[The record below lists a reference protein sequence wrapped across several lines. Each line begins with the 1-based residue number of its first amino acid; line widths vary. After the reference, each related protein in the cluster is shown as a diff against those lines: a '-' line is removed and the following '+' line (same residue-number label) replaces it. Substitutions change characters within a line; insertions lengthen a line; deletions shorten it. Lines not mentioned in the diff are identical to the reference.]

1 MEQANQLDK
10 GLKQYMNV
18 EHIVDE
24 FYEIIIRWLTRIF
37 LK

>member
-10 GLKQYMNV
+10 ELIQYMND

-24 FYEIIIRWLTRIF
+24 FHEIIIRWLTRIF

>member
-10 GLKQYMNV
+10 ELKQYMID

-24 FYEIIIRWLTRIF
+24 FYEIIII
-37 LK
+37 